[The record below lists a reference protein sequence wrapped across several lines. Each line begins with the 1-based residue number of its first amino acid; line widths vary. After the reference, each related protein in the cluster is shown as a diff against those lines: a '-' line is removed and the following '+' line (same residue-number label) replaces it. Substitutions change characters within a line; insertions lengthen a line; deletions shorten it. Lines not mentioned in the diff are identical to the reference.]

1 MDRTRVILFAS
12 VVAAAMVFGG
22 VLGATV
28 LARSTYTPA
37 SAALAATSPA
47 PAATSNE
54 ATAHE
59 AGESAAQEAA
69 ENNGT
74 ARPHGPGAGGS
85 NEDPAHEA
93 VEKLEGNATTDF
105 GAPGI
110 PAKGESKPIT
120 NVEHA
125 RLISLLEACWKY
137 LDRVVAKAPAELRKG
152 PRGGG
157 RDRDKMFEH
166 VLDAELEYGKGIGVR
181 LKAPDRKALLAGF
194 RNPKSDGR
202 WPVAY
207 AIRRTAW
214 HALHHAWEME
224 DRSEP
229 TR

>member
-1 MDRTRVILFAS
+1 MSKGTRVYLE
-12 VVAAAMVFGG
+12 VGG
-22 VLGATV
+22 T
-28 LARSTYTPA
+28 RTFA
-37 SAALAATSPA
+37 SAADWPGWSRSGKTP
-47 PAATSNE
+47 
-54 ATAHE
+54 
-59 AGESAAQEAA
+59 EAA
-69 ENNGT
+69 LEALASYAPRYAAIPKL
-74 ARPHGPGAGGS
+74 ARIEFPKDATKF
-85 NEDPAHEA
+85 EV

-110 PAKGESKPIT
+110 PAKGESKPTT

-137 LDRVVAKAPAELRKG
+137 LDRIVAKAPAELRKG

-157 RDRDKMFEH
+157 RDRDKMFQH

-214 HALHHAWEME
+214 HALDHAWEIE
-224 DRSEP
+224 DRIP
-229 TR
+229 